1 MDYDLLRRFMNKT
14 LVLIITL
21 LAFVLICPISLSSEE
36 IMNNNDYKITIST
49 EKNFLSINEEFTIN
63 GSSNETLESFT
74 VWVQT
79 GAYDINILFN
89 SNIPDSKMEDG
100 NEHIYNISSLGILK
114 EETTIIKLT
123 YKIEKDTIFTKK
135 ILRDTDS
142 ISIKFNSDELLKQT
156 SIAKDTRFQLKLYQ
170 PTEPTLDL
178 YIIVLIV
185 LLVVIVILLTL
196 YTLRKPKKVKITD
209 TTGASEEFLTTKKA
223 LLMSIL
229 KDIEKQHRSKQIS
242 DDTYNKLKEKFKQ
255 EAVEA
260 MKQLEDIKS
269 KVK

>member
-1 MDYDLLRRFMNKT
+1 MKKT
-14 LVLIITL
+14 LILIITL
-21 LAFVLICPISLSSEE
+21 FAFVLICPTTLASEE
-36 IMNNNDYKITIST
+36 GMNNNDYKITITT
-49 EKNFLSINEEFTIN
+49 EENFLSINEEFYIN
-63 GSSNETLESFT
+63 GSTNETYETLS
-74 VWVQT
+74 VWIHT
-79 GAYDINILFN
+79 GAYDIDILVN
-89 SNIPDSKMEDG
+89 SNIPDSKIEDG
-100 NEHIYNISSLGILK
+100 NEYTYNISSLGILK
-114 EETTIIKLT
+114 EDTTKVKLT
-123 YKIEKDTIFTKK
+123 YKIERDTVFTKK

-142 ISIKFNSDELLKQT
+142 ISVKFDSDELLTQT

-185 LLVVIVILLTL
+185 LLIVIVILLTL

-209 TTGASEEFLTTKKA
+209 ITGASEELLSTKKA
-223 LLMSIL
+223 LLMSLL

-242 DDTYNKLKEKFKQ
+242 DDTYNKLKEKYKQ